1 MTNAR
6 TARTLLV
13 EEEFLLVDT
22 ATCRPAPVARRVL
35 ADCADGG
42 CAVDPEPGLERVATA
57 TPPLRDLDALRDAL
71 VALRRRAA
79 AAAEPHGAVLVASG
93 TSPFPE
99 SAHTPDAAGPLTF
112 GVQVRVGT
120 ESLDEAVAAV
130 ERMRPWLPVLVAMG
144 ANSPFWRGHD
154 TDYASYR
161 TQVPGRR
168 PPVGL
173 SHRYPAVEVRAA
185 DVPLEVDDAVLVAA
199 LARALVHTGAR
210 RWREGRP
217 AALVRPEVARLAMWR
232 ASRSGLAAVL
242 VDVTTRRPVPARV
255 LVHKLV
261 THVQDA
267 LEEAGDREAVQE
279 LVADLLARGTG
290 SARQRDAYRDRG
302 RLDDVVQFLAERSV
316 PLAPVGA
323 AG

>member
-57 TPPLRDLDALRDAL
+57 TPLLRDLDALRDAL
-71 VALRRRAA
+71 AALRRRAA
-79 AAAEPHGAVLVASG
+79 AAAEPHG
-93 TSPFPE
+93 
-99 SAHTPDAAGPLTF
+99 
-112 GVQVRVGT
+112 
-120 ESLDEAVAAV
+120 
-130 ERMRPWLPVLVAMG
+130 
-144 ANSPFWRGHD
+144 
-154 TDYASYR
+154 
-161 TQVPGRR
+161 
-168 PPVGL
+168 GL

-199 LARALVHTGAR
+199 LARALVHTAAR

-232 ASRSGLAAVL
+232 ACRSGLAAVL

-261 THVQDA
+261 THVQEA

-279 LVADLLARGTG
+279 LVAALLARGTG